1 MGGSPVDETAV
12 TTFDRLFEINLKT
25 TVLVS
30 KHAPP
35 RLRQREGTRERLR
48 TIRTQERRW

>member
-12 TTFDRLFEINLKT
+12 TTFDRLFDINLKT

-30 KHAPP
+30 KRALAPASA
-35 RLRQREGTRERLR
+35 GGIRERLR